1 MQQRFIIT
9 ADHGHGAVYLCYG
22 GGAFTW
28 WTVHR
33 SMASNLRKE
42 IATTLARKHGGTL
55 TPHNMEWLHQVG
67 K

>member
-9 ADHGHGAVYLCYG
+9 ADHGHGPAYLCHG
-22 GGAFTW
+22 GGPFTW

-33 SMASNLRKE
+33 SMASILRKE
-42 IATTLARKHGGTL
+42 DAERLTKKHGGEIL
-55 TPHNMEWLHQVG
+55 PHDMNWLHQVG

>member
-1 MQQRFIIT
+1 MQKFIIT
-9 ADHGHGAVYLCYG
+9 ADHGHGPAYLCYG
-22 GGAFTW
+22 GGSFVW

-42 IATTLARKHGGTL
+42 DAERLAKKHGGAIL
-55 TPHNMEWLHQVG
+55 PHDMAWLHQVG

>member
-9 ADHGHGAVYLCYG
+9 ADHGHGPAYLCHG
-22 GGAFTW
+22 GGSFTW

-33 SMASNLRKE
+33 SMASILRKE
-42 IATTLARKHGGTL
+42 DAELLTKKHGGVIL
-55 TPHNMEWLHQVG
+55 PHDMNWLHQVG